1 MTLRRTLLL
10 ASACLSL
17 TACRTPDVAANGTQ
31 TAGRAGPA
39 EITIDGTK
47 TFQTVDGF
55 GTCLISWDA
64 NMAAWYRRPEAV
76 RIYAEELRFNI
87 LRTNLWGDGTIG
99 PVADPARISHRDPAF
114 ARDDPRTPVFLE
126 FARAARRINPDFKV
140 IGSVWSPPA
149 WMKENGRITD
159 TLSGAIMGD
168 DYTLNDNK
176 GVSRNRV
183 IPSRY
188 PHMARWIVEMVR
200 HYEANGVPVYAVS
213 PANEPQFTQTFES
226 CLWTPRD
233 LAAVAGMT
241 ARELRAAGL
250 GRVKLFGPETMT
262 GFNWENGPNFRYTA
276 AWRANADA
284 FGALGFWATH
294 GYADG
299 VRGDTSSNSL
309 AQFWEIV
316 KGDDKPFWVTEGG
329 TGGHTWPE
337 PVKEGGVGLAL
348 HHAFVAGNA
357 SAFVPWQYAEDATT
371 EHNLMPLSG
380 PNKKTHVVRHYSRFI
395 PAGSVRIGAE
405 PGYGAVHASAFR
417 RGRDLTVVLLNAGD
431 RPQTVALRLR
441 GIERVERL
449 NAVRTSA
456 NEDSKA
462 LAPIA
467 VSDGTAR
474 VEVPGPGIVTL
485 TTLPL

>member
-241 ARELRAAGL
+241 AREL
-250 GRVKLFGPETMT
+250 
-262 GFNWENGPNFRYTA
+262 
-276 AWRANADA
+276 
-284 FGALGFWATH
+284 
-294 GYADG
+294 
-299 VRGDTSSNSL
+299 
-309 AQFWEIV
+309 
-316 KGDDKPFWVTEGG
+316 
-329 TGGHTWPE
+329 
-337 PVKEGGVGLAL
+337 
-348 HHAFVAGNA
+348 
-357 SAFVPWQYAEDATT
+357 
-371 EHNLMPLSG
+371 
-380 PNKKTHVVRHYSRFI
+380 
-395 PAGSVRIGAE
+395 
-405 PGYGAVHASAFR
+405 
-417 RGRDLTVVLLNAGD
+417 
-431 RPQTVALRLR
+431 
-441 GIERVERL
+441 
-449 NAVRTSA
+449 
-456 NEDSKA
+456 
-462 LAPIA
+462 
-467 VSDGTAR
+467 
-474 VEVPGPGIVTL
+474 
-485 TTLPL
+485 